1 MPGTYKRSQK
11 KRTEDSELKFRIIA
25 ALNEAEEGD
34 LTTTD
39 WIKSHD
45 ITLAPYTGQ
54 KLSRALNNLIEMGLV
69 VKGKSKSLNRM
80 VYRLKAKMKDAGY
93 SFEQEPRVS
102 RPYYGR
108 EWDIEDE
115 QSDDSEIDETEY

>member
-1 MPGTYKRSQK
+1 MPGIYKHSQTK
-11 KRTEDSELKFRIIA
+11 KVKDSEIQFRIIA
-25 ALNEAEEGD
+25 VLNEAEDGE

-39 WIKSHD
+39 WIRNHD

-54 KLSRALNNLIEMGLV
+54 KLSRILNNLIEMGLV

-80 VYRLKAKMKDAGY
+80 VYRLRSKMEDDGFT
-93 SFEQEPRVS
+93 FEDEIPK

-108 EWDIEDE
+108 EWDLEDE
-115 QSDDSEIDETEY
+115 EDDDEIDETEYD